1 MRSKKEIIEQNLEY
15 VNKCI
20 SERKPISELA
30 RFFNMKYDTVR
41 KHLKTLGID
50 YPTNPG
56 RKGLP
61 HLEARKSVY
70 YYLNNRTTIAA
81 SKLRKLLIQE
91 KIKEPKCEICG
102 LSEWRGKP
110 IPLELHHKDGNHWN
124 NNLGNLQILCS
135 NCHMQEHD
143 YNNVK

>member
-15 VNKCI
+15 VNKCL

-30 RFFNMKYDTVR
+30 RFFNMNYNTVR

-50 YPTNPG
+50 YPTNPS

-61 HLEARKSVY
+61 HLEARKSAY
-70 YYLNNRTTIAA
+70 YYLNNSTTIAA

-124 NNLGNLQILCS
+124 NNLENLQILCS
-135 NCHMQEHD
+135 NCHMQEHN
-143 YNNVK
+143 YSNVK